1 MANRCINGHFL
12 LEIDHFLKKI
22 VQSSDF
28 CPHRFEISAKSCKV
42 AILAHNLPSRLH
54 GIAGCRPAH
63 LMLPIRAGF
72 GRLASFVAGR
82 RTLCYQ
88 SAPASVAWQA
98 LSQAGAPYAYQSAPA
113 SVDWQAVAAFFRTAR
128 GASHRILCKFCS
140 CPMRPGAL
148 QLTAMQIL
156 QLSYA
161 ARRSAAY
168 GYAISAV
175 VLCGPVLC
183 SLRLCKFYS
192 CPTRSGAT
200 SAP

>member
-1 MANRCINGHFL
+1 L

-82 RTLCYQ
+82 RTLCL
-88 SAPASVAWQA
+88 SIRAGFGRLAGGCCILPHSPGCKSSDSV
-98 LSQAGAPYAYQSAPA
+98 
-113 SVDWQAVAAFFRTAR
+113 
-128 GASHRILCKFCS
+128 
-140 CPMRPGAL
+140 
-148 QLTAMQIL
+148 
-156 QLSYA
+156 
-161 ARRSAAY
+161 
-168 GYAISAV
+168 
-175 VLCGPVLC
+175 
-183 SLRLCKFYS
+183 
-192 CPTRSGAT
+192 
-200 SAP
+200 